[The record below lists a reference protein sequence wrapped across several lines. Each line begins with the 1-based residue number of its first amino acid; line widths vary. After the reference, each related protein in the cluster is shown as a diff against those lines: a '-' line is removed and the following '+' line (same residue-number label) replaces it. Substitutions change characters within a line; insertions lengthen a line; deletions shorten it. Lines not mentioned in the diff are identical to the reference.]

1 MKSKTQIDKQLVKKT
16 NPELVQTI
24 LEAKKN
30 KNWLEV
36 AGLLSSPKA
45 NMTII
50 NVDELNQ
57 KTKDGETILI
67 SGKVLSQG
75 ELNKKI
81 KVVALS
87 FSKKAKEKILQAKG
101 ETSTI
106 LEEIKKNPDAK
117 NMRII
122 K

>member
-81 KVVALS
+81 KVIALN
-87 FSKKAKEKILQAKG
+87 FSDKAKEKLLSSKCQVAYIQD
-101 ETSTI
+101 
-106 LEEIKKNPDAK
+106 EIKINPSGK
-117 NMRII
+117 GVKIL